1 MITGKE
7 NIIRF
12 IRFNSTPFWRIRRS
26 EKTEPIAD
34 SGDDRLTID
43 ESITRLEQFFNILGP
58 GTYFIESWQTEGQKK
73 MWCKDTI
80 QLLPDNLKEAFVSG
94 MNTGPSQQID
104 VSEAIARAL
113 TDYKTEVEIKNLR
126 EENAR
131 LQKENSDLQTGIE
144 SAFSR
149 IFSKVEPY
157 LGTIMGNKEIA
168 SIGAVPASDPD
179 QKRLEVAFEL
189 WQKNEPEV
197 VRLVEKIAELANKDK
212 STYGMARNMLLNT

>member
-7 NIIRF
+7 NIIKF
-12 IRFNSTPFWRIRRS
+12 IRFNNTPFWRIRRS

-43 ESITRLEQFFNILGP
+43 ESLTRLEQFFNILGP

-80 QLLPDNLKEAFVSG
+80 QLLPDNPKEAFMSG
-94 MNTGPSQQID
+94 LQSQSMQGTD
-104 VSEAIARAL
+104 VNEAISRAL
-113 TDYKTEVEIKNLR
+113 SEYKTEVELKGLR
-126 EENAR
+126 EENER
-131 LQKENSDLQTGIE
+131 LKKENSELQTGIE

-149 IFSKVEPY
+149 IFTKVEPY
-157 LGTIMGNKEIA
+157 LGTLMGNKEIA
-168 SIGAVPASDPD
+168 SIGAVSASDPD
-179 QKRLEVAFEL
+179 QKRLEAAFEL
-189 WQKNEPEV
+189 WQQSEPDV
-197 VRLVEKIAELANKDK
+197 VKLVEKIAELSNKDK